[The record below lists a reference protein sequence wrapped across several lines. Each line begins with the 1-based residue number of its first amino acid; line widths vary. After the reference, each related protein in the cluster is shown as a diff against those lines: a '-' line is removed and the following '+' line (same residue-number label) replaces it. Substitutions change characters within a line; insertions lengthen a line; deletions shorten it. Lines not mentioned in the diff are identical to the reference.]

1 MTTPTQIAVTEEIT
15 KVSATNN
22 TVSIALSDNNTTVS
36 VNNFALP
43 FLPVT
48 SAENVSFSAYNTI
61 TANNVRDAL
70 QQLADQNFRSAS
82 APSGANVGEGDIW
95 YDTDDDQL
103 KVYRETSSGNF
114 AFVPIMVGNISPDSD
129 TVDAGSYYEIYK
141 CHKQLR

>member
-129 TVDAGSYYEIYK
+129 TVDAGSY
-141 CHKQLR
+141 